1 MRTGARARI
10 LDMAYEYGW
19 GGSITGGGEVGRVTL
34 GSRCGLWCEREPPA
48 ADRGWE
54 EACEGVSGVG
64 GAR

>member
-34 GSRCGLWCEREPPA
+34 GSRCGLWCEGA
-48 ADRGWE
+48 AGSR
-54 EACEGVSGVG
+54 
-64 GAR
+64 